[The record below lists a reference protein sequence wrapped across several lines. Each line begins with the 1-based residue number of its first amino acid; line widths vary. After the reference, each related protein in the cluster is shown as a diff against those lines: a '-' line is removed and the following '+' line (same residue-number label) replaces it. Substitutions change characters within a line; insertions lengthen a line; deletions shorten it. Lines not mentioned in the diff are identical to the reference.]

1 MELREVSQPMIEATT
16 YGLSENS
23 RRNNRKIWMFIEHPY
38 FLLSK
43 YKVYRGYQAGET
55 CEVVPL

>member
-1 MELREVSQPMIEATT
+1 
-16 YGLSENS
+16 
-23 RRNNRKIWMFIEHPY
+23 MFIEHPY

-43 YKVYRGYQAGET
+43 DKVNRGYQAGET